1 MPRKSASLCVLF
13 LIAHHAGAQP
23 PSYAVS
29 HTFTFDPAGDV
40 AEVRYFEFRHAWI
53 RSLWGDNEGHEPQA
67 QDPGFDPYGTDAPGW
82 PSWINTGMPG
92 PVPVQY
98 GSGLIDAA
106 TGSNPSWFC
115 VDVPAGPSHARACN
129 RVDVPAWTQQ
139 TPLSIPATIE
149 SAGYADAVTIGSGAS
164 FAYAASTA
172 GLTARGGFQMASG
185 QVQWIPGFQVQ
196 QVGGQATD
204 LAVQDPI
211 VFTATNLITGDV
223 IEWRL
228 LDILAFSGAGVGT
241 VEWQA
246 GVLTVDRPE
255 FEITIE
261 IPAGVVDPTQT
272 GSMRLEVAGGAVI
285 ASTGSGVFAG
295 SVVPLGL
302 ATPFSVP
309 MPSLSLNYDL
319 GLDPTQPWSVVAT
332 FCGGGSVSSA
342 SGTGCAAD
350 LAEPFGVL
358 NFFDIAAYINAYI
371 DGDPSADL
379 TEPFG
384 VFNFLDISAYIN
396 LYNAGCMPGTDG

>member
-1 MPRKSASLCVLF
+1 MAHKNASLCVLL
-13 LIAHHAGAQP
+13 LIANHAGAQP

-40 AEVRYFEFRHAWI
+40 AEVRFFEFRHAWI

-67 QDPGFDPYGTDAPGW
+67 QDPGFDRYGTDAPGW
-82 PSWINTGMPG
+82 PSWINSGLPG

-98 GSGLIDAA
+98 GSGVIDAA

-139 TPLSIPATIE
+139 APLSIPATIE

-164 FAYAASTA
+164 FAYASSTA

-196 QVGGQATD
+196 QVGGQAAD

-211 VFTATNLITGDV
+211 VFTATNLITGV
-223 IEWRL
+223 VTEWRL
-228 LDILAFSGAGVGT
+228 LDILAFSGAGAGT
-241 VEWQA
+241 VDWQA

-261 IPAGVVDPTQT
+261 IPAGAVDPAQT

-302 ATPFSVP
+302 AIPFSVP
-309 MPSLSLNYDL
+309 MPSLSLDYDL

-332 FCGGGSVSSA
+332 FCGGGSVGST
-342 SGTGCAAD
+342 SGAGCAAD

-379 TEPFG
+379 AEPFG
-384 VFNFLDISAYIN
+384 VFNFFDISAYVN
-396 LYNAGCMPGTDG
+396 LYNAGCVPGSDG